1 MKCSCKTDVFAFEMS
16 AEILKRPGHI
26 DYENISVQ
34 AVVCNMH
41 AAVNKF

>member
-1 MKCSCKTDVFAFEMS
+1 MKCSCKTNVVAFEMS
-16 AEILKRPGHI
+16 VEILKRPGHI

>member
-1 MKCSCKTDVFAFEMS
+1 MKWSCKTDVAAFEMS
-16 AEILKRPGHI
+16 AEILKRPAHI
-26 DYENISVQ
+26 HYENISVK